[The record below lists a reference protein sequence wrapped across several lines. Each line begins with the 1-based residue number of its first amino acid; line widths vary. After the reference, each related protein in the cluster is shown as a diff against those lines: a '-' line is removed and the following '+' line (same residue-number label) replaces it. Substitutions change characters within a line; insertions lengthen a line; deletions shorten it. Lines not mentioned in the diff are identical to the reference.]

1 MMKRY
6 AVTIEIETYATNRE
20 HALSQSLDVLANTE
34 DNLAT
39 HCNRIVGI
47 IHETDENGTPLHDA
61 TAEADRD
68 QPRHPMTPDTIVILY
83 DVTEIPGADRD
94 EESPTWRG
102 TIGEFI
108 AANGCDEAAIAHIA
122 NRIAN
127 WGSYYFGGG
136 AEPLTVL
143 RLA

>member
-47 IHETDENGTPLHDA
+47 IHETDENGTPLM
-61 TAEADRD
+61 TR
-68 QPRHPMTPDTIVILY
+68 QPKRIVI
-83 DVTEIPGADRD
+83 
-94 EESPTWRG
+94 SRG
-102 TIGEFI
+102 T
-108 AANGCDEAAIAHIA
+108 
-122 NRIAN
+122 R
-127 WGSYYFGGG
+127 
-136 AEPLTVL
+136 
-143 RLA
+143 